1 VGYGECWRLCVEKQV
16 FVRKGQGFCKDH
28 RMLFVRQQK
37 ELLDDA
43 PLKSG
48 PLRVPDRLT
57 LRSPVVF
64 PLASG
69 EVVNAPLKS
78 GPLRVPDRLTLRSP
92 VVFPLASGEVV
103 CALGKSGPPRVP
115 FRLTL
120 RLVFGFLPYRRSGLF
135 ALGRLCC
142 MCCLCVCICVTGV
155 CKYTILAQDLLIV
168 NILHPSKGTSFGV
181 GTLVSAYVRRVFNTC
196 T

>member
-1 VGYGECWRLCVEKQV
+1 MGYGECWRLCVEKQV

-37 ELLDDA
+37 ELLDD
-43 PLKSG
+43 
-48 PLRVPDRLT
+48 
-57 LRSPVVF
+57 
-64 PLASG
+64 
-69 EVVNAPLKS
+69 APLKS